1 MRFSRFAVLSVL
13 AAGAVMLSGCNCTE
27 TNKKDDSKASAGLV
41 SGKKESC
48 AAGSGACCKDAT
60 KASMGAVSEKK
71 AGCCGGAAKSECT
84 APATTNN

>member
-1 MRFSRFAVLSVL
+1 MRFSRYAVLSVL
-13 AAGAVMLSGCNCTE
+13 AAGAVLLAGCNCTE
-27 TNKKDDSKASAGLV
+27 CEKKDDSKTAAGMV

-48 AAGSGACCKDAT
+48 TAGSDACCKDAA
-60 KASMGAVSEKK
+60 KASMGTVSEKK

>member
-1 MRFSRFAVLSVL
+1 MRFSRFAVPSVL
-13 AAGAVMLSGCNCTE
+13 AAGAVLLAGCNYAE
-27 TNKKDDSKASAGLV
+27 HDKKDDSKAAAGMV

-48 AAGSGACCKDAT
+48 TEGSGASCKGGD

-71 AGCCGGAAKSECT
+71 AGCCGGAAKSECS